1 MTLKA
6 SKTLSPRTE
15 KELAFF
21 LEQNTI
27 PLTQALWEWI
37 ALQGKI
43 GTQIEIDL
51 EEFEQFVTKH
61 RGTKF
66 ARWWLKKRFKWL
78 INHRIIQVIKEFSS
92 TAYRI
97 VLRPFD
103 WLKPRKKNSQN
114 HLQNCNSSCDLTTSN
129 DQSVRDGVNN
139 NNTYIPK
146 ISESEREELGK
157 ILEVVKLCEQY
168 GYQPPI
174 TKIPVNLSIAEIKAS
189 LEQWSS
195 EQYQELER
203 RYDILKICADYGIY
217 YHPHTTGTQELFSY
231 QIEEVELAI
240 KHFIKAG
247 GFEKRGN
254 GKPIISNPQGWLI
267 KCLRECWYF
276 TWPDKVED
284 FFNILGNLL
293 PQNIPRDYS

>member
-6 SKTLSPRTE
+6 SKTLSLRTE

-51 EEFEQFVTKH
+51 RDFEQFVTKH

-66 ARWWLKKRFKWL
+66 ARWWLLKRFKWL
-78 INHRIIQVIKEFSS
+78 IQHRVIQVIKEFSS

-97 VLRPFD
+97 LLRPFD
-103 WLKPRKKNSQN
+103 WLKPRKKNQQN
-114 HLQNCNSSCDLTTSN
+114 HLQNLNSTCDLNTSN
-129 DQSVRDGVNN
+129 EQSARDGENN

-146 ISESEREELGK
+146 ISSSEREELNK
-157 ILEVVKLCEQY
+157 ILQVVKLCEQY
-168 GYQPPI
+168 GYQPSAPI
-174 TKIPVNLSIAEIKAS
+174 FDFSLAELKAS

-195 EQYQELER
+195 QQYEELER
-203 RYDILKICADYGIY
+203 RYDILVLCAEYGIY
-217 YHPHTTGTQELFSY
+217 YHPNKAGTQELFNY
-231 QIEEVELAI
+231 HIEEIELAL
-240 KHFIKAG
+240 KHFIQSG
-247 GFEKRGN
+247 GFEKRSN

-267 KCLRECWYF
+267 RCLQQSWWEQVTF
-276 TWPDKVED
+276 GIDQFLSVINA
-284 FFNILGNLL
+284 FL
-293 PQNIPRDYS
+293 PKNIPRDYS